1 MKNLAQ
7 QINALTNN
15 QKEELVSFLDD
26 KSRDCLFGILQ
37 HKYLTEDVITFGRD
51 SLGKVISKED
61 AETIADLAQD
71 RWDSNLSHWTNIEN
85 AIERAGF

>member
-15 QKEELVSFLDD
+15 QKEELVNLLSDETKISFFID
-26 KSRDCLFGILQ
+26 LQ
-37 HKYLTEDVITFGRD
+37 LIYLTKDVIYFGRD

-61 AETIADLAQD
+61 AEDIADLAQD
-71 RWDSNLSHWTNIEN
+71 RWDSNLSHWANIEN
-85 AIERAGF
+85 AIELAGF